1 MTLRLQEIFD
11 VETTLKKRKVDAG
24 SLDETH
30 EMGESIKFPCEKSVR
45 FDWDSLKML
54 ETVAL
59 FEREKPATM
68 IRRIVVE
75 KLQVYERNPAF
86 KRFLKE
92 LERRKENEKERTSRE
107 N

>member
-1 MTLRLQEIFD
+1 LQKA
-11 VETTLKKRKVDAG
+11 TKKGKTEDPG

-30 EMGESIKFPCEKSVR
+30 EMGESIRFPCEKSVR

-92 LERRKENEKERTSRE
+92 LERRKENEKSRQ